1 VWLPPHPPF
10 PDPSRPFIACSPCP
24 TTPTSCGTFQ
34 PQGQRQPR
42 TRIAGPRLA
51 SEKRGPGRNGEIL
64 PGDIL
69 LARDAVPS
77 GTTLPRVRP
86 RRESKAGE
94 GRLPRASGPVGNSGW
109 CQASLLDTEPQGNRY
124 HGNIFKAPPLVKREL
139 PCLGG
144 RGGRIICSPA
154 SLQGAGRRTGHRR
167 IAVSAPCPREAGCRA
182 ALARHRSALRSPRA
196 PGSPRCPR
204 SWAGP

>member
-1 VWLPPHPPF
+1 MWLPPHPPF
-10 PDPSRPFIACSPCP
+10 PDRSRPFIACSPCP
-24 TTPTSCGTFQ
+24 TTPSSCGTFQ

-42 TRIAGPRLA
+42 TRIAGSRLA

-94 GRLPRASGPVGNSGW
+94 GRLPRASGPVGNGGW

-144 RGGRIICSPA
+144 AWRTDHLLSCKLAGSGTPNRSPTDR
-154 SLQGAGRRTGHRR
+154 SFCTVPSGSGMPCRT
-167 IAVSAPCPREAGCRA
+167 
-182 ALARHRSALRSPRA
+182 RSA
-196 PGSPRCPR
+196 
-204 SWAGP
+204 